1 MENAPQDSVPD
12 DHLPGEASR
21 VKNGDSKTA
30 FRRARPVVAIDGPSG
45 AGKSTVSKRL
55 AERLGYS
62 YIDTGAIYRAVALVA
77 QRAGVDFSDEAG
89 VSALVSDLPI
99 SFQWSQG
106 ENRVLLRGVDETP
119 AIRAEA
125 MGLGASRVS
134 SHPRVREGLLEL
146 QRSLG
151 REGGVVMDGR
161 DIGTVI
167 FPDAELKFYVV
178 ADPRERATRRFFEL
192 QAKGQEADL
201 ARISQDL
208 AARDKQDMERA
219 VAPLRQAPDARYL
232 DTTGMSI
239 DAVVAFL
246 SDAVIAW
253 TQTAAS
259 EGRREGSPEVTT
271 DTGA

>member
-1 MENAPQDSVPD
+1 MENSPQDSTPSSQLSGTD
-12 DHLPGEASR
+12 ARAQESAS
-21 VKNGDSKTA
+21 VTA

-55 AERLGYS
+55 AEQLGYS

-77 QRAGVDFSDEAG
+77 QRAGLEFSDEAG
-89 VSALVSDLPI
+89 ISALVSDLPI

-106 ENRVLLRGVDETP
+106 ENRVLLQGVDETP
-119 AIRAEA
+119 AIRSEA

-151 REGGVVMDGR
+151 RDGGVVMDGR

-192 QAKGQEADL
+192 QAKGQAPDL
-201 ARISQDL
+201 ARVSQDL
-208 AARDKQDMERA
+208 ATRDKQDMERP
-219 VAPLRQAPDARYL
+219 VAPLRQAPDAHYL

-239 DAVVAFL
+239 DEVVAYL
-246 SDAVIAW
+246 VDAVTAW
-253 TQTAAS
+253 TQKAAS
-259 EGRREGSPEVTT
+259 AGHGARSPEVTGE
-271 DTGA
+271 TGA